1 MGDVYVLMILTVI
14 ISPVSGLLML
24 LIFLVHKKFSKV
36 RVDITA
42 LLAGTVL
49 VLIGILAKHTTSL
62 IFLSKAILSQIEPI
76 RELFHLPETSIAAA
90 MKIWLLSD
98 PFTIGIAMICLSLCL
113 VITHNGAAEQML
125 NRERKRLDARRRLT
139 KNIDYLYNR
148 NTAIFGVSGS
158 GKGTLLTKIIEQC
171 LEQEPNTFIVCVD
184 GKSDCTDQY
193 GFYHT
198 MRHLC
203 RKYDRELAIIN
214 GTAMELPEEYTYDP
228 FDGLTAAE
236 EIRDMI
242 MTLMFSPDTETNAGS
257 EHYRMMFSRL
267 LLQTILL
274 MQKYKVR
281 MTMTNISRLLI
292 KDNMEMLLNDK
303 KKNVSVADRE
313 EMKTVI
319 KTCYADASAGIRKLE
334 MFLMGSG
341 KRMFQI
347 REDRPTVNTRTA
359 YQNNQLLLILIS
371 EMDMP
376 EFSAGIG
383 RLAVTDA
390 RMLIAAR
397 MNGSIDKN
405 RKTRIIMDEFSAYAS
420 SNILSILSRA
430 RSSESVAYLSTQSV
444 SDLTAIS
451 PEFRDACFD
460 NISRFFF
467 YRQNSPEAAETVA
480 SLIGTRPVVQ
490 ETLRSSAALSMG
502 EASNRLVREFI
513 VSPDEIK
520 GLPNQHG
527 IMLDKMKNPTEI
539 KWIENTFV
547 DMKEG

>member
-1 MGDVYVLMILTVI
+1 MGDIYILMILTII
-14 ISPVSGLLML
+14 ISPISGLLLL
-24 LIFLVHKKFSKV
+24 LISLVHRRFSKV
-36 RVDITA
+36 RVDITV

-49 VLIGILAKHTTSL
+49 VLVGIITKHASSL
-62 IFLSKAILSQIEPI
+62 IVLSKAILSQIEPI
-76 RELFHLPETSIAAA
+76 RELFHLHETSITTM

-98 PFTIGIAMICLSLCL
+98 PFTIGLAMTCLSLCL
-113 VITHNGAAEQML
+113 VITHNGAAEQMMY
-125 NRERKRLDARRRLT
+125 REMKRLDARRKWT
-139 KNIDYLYNR
+139 KDIDYLYDR
-148 NTAIFGVSGS
+148 NTGIFGVSGS

-171 LEQEPNTFIVCVD
+171 LEQEHDTYFLVVD
-184 GKSDCTDQY
+184 GKSDCTDPY

-214 GTAMELPEEYTYDP
+214 GTALELPEEYTYDP
-228 FDGLTAAE
+228 FDGLVAAE
-236 EIRDMI
+236 EVRDMI

-292 KDNMEMLLNDK
+292 KDNMEMLLDDK
-303 KKNVSVADRE
+303 KRNVSVADRE
-313 EMKTVI
+313 EMKKVI
-319 KTCYADASAGIRKLE
+319 STCYADASAGIRKLE

-347 REDRPTVNTRTA
+347 RDDHPTVNARTA
-359 YQNNQLLLILIS
+359 YQNNQLLLFLIS

-376 EFSAGIG
+376 EFSSGIG

-390 RMLIAAR
+390 RMMIAAR
-397 MNGSIDKN
+397 MNGSIDKH
-405 RKTRIIMDEFSAYAS
+405 RKARIIMDEYSAYAS

-480 SLIGTRPVVQ
+480 SLIGTRSTVQ

-502 EASNRLVREFI
+502 EASNRLVREFV

-527 IMLDKMKNPTEI
+527 IMLDKMKNPPEI

>member
-113 VITHNGAAEQML
+113 VITHNGAAEQMMY
-125 NRERKRLDARRRLT
+125 REMKRLDARRRWT
-139 KNIDYLYNR
+139 KDIDYLYDR
-148 NTAIFGVSGS
+148 NTVIFGVSGS

-171 LEQEPNTFIVCVD
+171 LEHEPDTYFLVVD
-184 GKSDCTDQY
+184 GKSDCTDVF

-203 RKYDRELAIIN
+203 KKYNRELAIIN
-214 GTAMELPEEYTYDP
+214 GTAQELPEEYTYDP
-228 FDGLTAAE
+228 FDGLAAAE

-242 MTLMFSPDTETNAGS
+242 MTMMFSPDVETNAGS
-257 EHYRMMFSRL
+257 EHYRQMFSRL

-292 KDNMEMLLNDK
+292 KENMQMLLDDK
-303 KKNVSVADRE
+303 KKNISVVDRE
-313 EMKTVI
+313 EI
-319 KTCYADASAGIRKLE
+319 STCYADASAGIRKLE

-341 KRMFQI
+341 KRMFQV
-347 REDRPTVNTRTA
+347 RDDHLTVNARTA
-359 YQNNQLLLILIS
+359 YQNNQLLLFLIS

-397 MNGSIDKN
+397 MNASIDKK
-405 RKTRIIMDEFSAYAS
+405 RKARIIMDEFSAYTS

-480 SLIGTRPVVQ
+480 SLIGTKPTVQ

-502 EASNRLVREFI
+502 EASNRLVHEFI

-527 IMLDKMKNPTEI
+527 ILLDKMKNPPEI

-547 DMKEG
+547 DMN